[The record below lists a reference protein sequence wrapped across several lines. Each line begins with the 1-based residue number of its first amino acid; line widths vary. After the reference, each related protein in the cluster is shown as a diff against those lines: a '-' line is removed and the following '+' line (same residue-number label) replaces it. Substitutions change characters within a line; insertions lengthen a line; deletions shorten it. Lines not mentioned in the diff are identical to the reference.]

1 MDNVT
6 RRRYLAAAATALTG
20 VAAGC
25 AAPQSN
31 QTMEGNSS
39 NELEIAGDLADES
52 AYTQVYDAIIDS
64 IAQIRAHSVESPVS
78 SREGSGQGSGFLVA
92 LSERGEYV
100 VTNEHVV
107 SGADEVEIRYTNGDW
122 TTPTVVGTDSY
133 SDLAVLEVSHVPE
146 DAVALSLSEQTPV
159 VGQEVLV
166 VGAPFGLEGS
176 VSQGIVSGVNRSVDV
191 SYRQFSF
198 PNVIQTD
205 AAVNPGNSGGPL
217 VDLEGRAIG
226 VVNAGGGDNIGF
238 AISAALA
245 RRVVPA
251 LAEDGTYEHS
261 YLGIGHREVTRTIA
275 EEYGLE
281 EVAGVLVSAVDSN
294 GPAAGELERGD
305 IITEIDEEPI
315 PDRHALG
322 TYLALETSPGD
333 EVGIECWRD
342 GQETTVTVTLG
353 SR

>member
-1 MDNVT
+1 MDRVT
-6 RRRYLAAAATALTG
+6 RRRYLAVAATGVAG

-31 QTMEGNSS
+31 QTMEGSSS
-39 NELEIAGDLADES
+39 NEFEISGDLADES

-64 IAQIRAHSVESPVS
+64 IAQIRAHGVESPVS
-78 SREGSGQGSGFLVA
+78 NREGSGQGSGFLVA
-92 LSERGEYV
+92 LEERGEYV

-133 SDLAVLEVSHVPE
+133 SDLAVLEVSHAPA

-159 VGQEVLV
+159 VGQEVLA

-198 PNVIQTD
+198 PNVVQTD

-261 YLGIGHREVTRTIA
+261 YLGIGYREVTRTVA
-275 EEYGLE
+275 EEYDLE
-281 EVAGVLVSAVDSN
+281 EVAGVLVSGVDPN
-294 GPAAGELERGD
+294 GPAADELEGED
-305 IITEIDEEPI
+305 VIYEIDGESI
-315 PDRHALG
+315 PDRHALS
-322 TYLALETSPGD
+322 TSLALETSPGD
-333 EVGIECWRD
+333 DIDIGCWRD

-353 SR
+353 AR